1 MACHPMFT
9 QQCPLLQSQ
18 SGYCQ
23 YTRGLLIMFEFCMF
37 AKRVVH
43 VVTLDGSHNSCS
55 FHWSCYT
62 VHHCCQWFDKRVD
75 VCYNVHHYCLQFEK
89 ELFRVVVVGYDI
101 HYCFFMECFVL
112 WLVMLSIITVCCF
125 PFDFVKGEVHVLV
138 VCYFVH
144 HYFLMFARAVVRVLV
159 IWYTVHYWCSTS
171 DKRVDLFLT
180 WLGVLSIITI

>member
-23 YTRGLLIMFEFCMF
+23 YTRGLLSMFEFCMF

-125 PFDFVKGEVHVLV
+125 PFDFCQRRSSCSCGLLFCPPLLSDVCQSCGSCSCDLVYCSLLVLDV
-138 VCYFVH
+138 
-144 HYFLMFARAVVRVLV
+144 
-159 IWYTVHYWCSTS
+159 
-171 DKRVDLFLT
+171 
-180 WLGVLSIITI
+180 